1 MGEGAHAGFIVG
13 AYFAAVIVIGA
24 LAAWIALDYRSLRRT
39 LDDYE
44 ARGLARRSGQSP
56 TASR

>member
-39 LDDYE
+39 LEDYE
-44 ARGLARRSGQSP
+44 SRGLTRRSGQSP